1 MPEMDQYTLVPAT
14 TAGNT
19 VVKAKGGRLRQVS
32 VTTTG
37 TGSAT
42 FVNIYNNATTN
53 SGDVLLS
60 IPSNAAAGTIYSV
73 QLPADLGITVAQV
86 TNGPA
91 LTVSWS

>member
-1 MPEMDQYTLVPAT
+1 MPYLDQYKLVPAT
-14 TAGNT
+14 TAAT
-19 VVKAKGGRLRQVS
+19 VVVKGSAGRLRQVS

-42 FVNIYNNATTN
+42 FVNLYNNATAG

-60 IPSNAAAGTIYSV
+60 VPSNAAAGTIYAV
-73 QLPADLGITVAQV
+73 QLPADLGITVLQV

-91 LTVSWS
+91 LTVSYD